1 MGSSHHHHHHSSGLV
16 PRGSHMVS
24 ESVDIEYLE
33 NNQYSDEGIKAYEFI
48 FGEDYISS
56 GGIVATTKILSDI
69 YLEPNSKVL
78 DIGSGLGG
86 GCKYINEKYDAHV
99 YGVDI
104 CEKMIAIAKLR
115 NKDKSKVEFE
125 AMDILKKDFPECT
138 FDMIYSR
145 DAILHLPYADKK
157 KLFEKCYKWLKP
169 NGILLITDYCA
180 DKIEN
185 WDEEFKAYI
194 NKRKYTLIPIQDYGD
209 LIKSCNFQNVQA
221 KDISDYWLELLQM
234 ELNKLEEKKDEFLK
248 LYPTDEYNSLKDGWT
263 RKIKDTKRHLQ
274 KWGYFKAQKMV

>member
-1 MGSSHHHHHHSSGLV
+1 
-16 PRGSHMVS
+16 MVS

-115 NKDKSKVEFE
+115 NKDKSKIEFE

-248 LYPTDEYNSLKDGWT
+248 LYPADEYNSLKDGWT